1 MKLAEAL
8 ARRAD
13 IQTRVTEVRQRLVQV
28 ARVQE
33 GEAPAED
40 PQELLGQLEQLI
52 GELAPLIVR
61 INRTNMAAKLADGRS
76 LMEALAQRDALQL
89 RYSALDAVADA
100 AVQTINRYSRS
111 EIKTVATVNVAAL
124 RKQTDQIAQQRRDL
138 DTQVQAT
145 NWTVDLIEE

>member
-13 IQTRVTEVRQRLVQV
+13 IQTRVTEVRSRLTQV

-33 GEAPAED
+33 GEQPAED

-61 INRTNMAAKLADGRS
+61 INRTNMATKLGDGRS
-76 LMEALAQRDALQL
+76 LMEALAERDALQL
-89 RYSALDAVADA
+89 RYGALDAVADA
-100 AVQTINRYSRS
+100 AVQTISRYSRS
-111 EIKTVATVNVAAL
+111 EIKTVATVSVAAL
-124 RKQTDQIAQQRRDL
+124 RKQTDEIARQRREL
-138 DTQVQAT
+138 DTQVQAA
-145 NWTVDLIEE
+145 NWTVDLIEG